1 MKRKM
6 RLGRKNNER
15 EEATK
20 KKVEKKKDYK
30 DEVEEK
36 GWKAS
41 RNAVYR

>member
-20 KKVEKKKDYK
+20 KKVGNEIRLEMLCI
-30 DEVEEK
+30 DEDVEEK
-36 GWKAS
+36 DKEKG
-41 RNAVYR
+41 